1 MYGMTSFAA
10 LLKNDINIFL
20 RDWKACVLLLTA
32 PVLFIAFFTY
42 TLTPLLNKSSF
53 IEPFPIALVDN
64 ENSALTRMVANQL
77 EDIGIFN
84 EILRTDEN
92 TAMSMLSE
100 KKVGGVIIIPDGFTN
115 SISYLEN
122 KPVSVVGSS
131 ALPLQAYVVKNVVL
145 SASKLV
151 SAAQSA
157 VITIYHYDKEAG
169 IAAGELDERYNDE
182 ALKYIMTALGRDSLF
197 SENDK
202 DSPHGI
208 SPAEYFTAALITVF
222 MLFAGM
228 PGMKM
233 MVMERSCGIT
243 MRLRSTPVKMRDI
256 VLSKLIVSILLLILQ
271 FGTIV
276 IFSSVFFSNYWGA
289 PAGKILMHFGAIVL
303 AVCSW
308 SVFVAA
314 VSPTPA
320 SADIV
325 GSLGILLMAVMGG
338 SIYPLY
344 SMPRFIRGISLITI
358 NRWAMDGFIA
368 LFSGDD
374 DAGTFIYQLVLVAIS
389 CILFTVSVAV
399 LKFTRSKRGQT
410 E

>member
-1 MYGMTSFAA
+1 MISFAA
-10 LLKNDINIFL
+10 LLKNDIKLFL
-20 RDWKACVLLLTA
+20 RDWKACILLVAA
-32 PVLFIAFFTY
+32 PVFFITFFTY
-42 TLTPLLNKSSF
+42 ALTPLLNKSSF

-64 ENSALTRMVANQL
+64 ENTAQTRMIENQL
-77 EDIGIFN
+77 RDIGIFS
-84 EILRTDEN
+84 EILRTDEH

-115 SISYLEN
+115 SISLVKN

-131 ALPLQAYVVKNVVL
+131 ALPLQAYVVKSVVK

-157 VITIYHYDKEAG
+157 VMTIFHYDKEAG
-169 IAAGELDERYNDE
+169 ITAGELDERYNDE
-182 ALKYIMTALGRDSLF
+182 ALKYIMTALDRSSLF
-197 SENDK
+197 SEND
-202 DSPHGI
+202 DGSPYGI

-233 MVMERSCGIT
+233 MVMERSWGIT
-243 MRLRSTPVKMRDI
+243 KRLRSAPIKMRDI
-256 VLSKLIVSILLLILQ
+256 ILAKLIMSMLLLVLQ
-271 FGTIV
+271 FGMIV
-276 IFSSVFFSNYWGA
+276 ILTSILFSNYWGA
-289 PAGKILMHFGAIVL
+289 PVVKILMHFGAVIL

-308 SVFVAA
+308 SIFVAA

-320 SADIV
+320 SADII
-325 GSLGILLMAVMGG
+325 GSLGILLMAVIGG

-344 SMPRFIRGISLITI
+344 SMPRFVRSISLLTV

-374 DAGTFIYQLVLVAIS
+374 AAGTGIYPLVLVAIS
-389 CILFTVSVAV
+389 CILFAVSVLV
-399 LKFTRSKRGQT
+399 LKFTRRERG
-410 E
+410 

>member
-1 MYGMTSFAA
+1 
-10 LLKNDINIFL
+10 
-20 RDWKACVLLLTA
+20 
-32 PVLFIAFFTY
+32 
-42 TLTPLLNKSSF
+42 
-53 IEPFPIALVDN
+53 
-64 ENSALTRMVANQL
+64 
-77 EDIGIFN
+77 
-84 EILRTDEN
+84 
-92 TAMSMLSE
+92 
-100 KKVGGVIIIPDGFTN
+100 
-115 SISYLEN
+115 
-122 KPVSVVGSS
+122 
-131 ALPLQAYVVKNVVL
+131 
-145 SASKLV
+145 
-151 SAAQSA
+151 
-157 VITIYHYDKEAG
+157 
-169 IAAGELDERYNDE
+169 
-182 ALKYIMTALGRDSLF
+182 
-197 SENDK
+197 
-202 DSPHGI
+202 
-208 SPAEYFTAALITVF
+208 
-222 MLFAGM
+222 
-228 PGMKM
+228 MKM

-276 IFSSVFFSNYWGA
+276 IFSSVFFSIYWGA
-289 PAGKILMHFGAIVL
+289 PTGKILMHFGAIVL

-374 DAGTFIYQLVLVAIS
+374 AAGTFIYQLVLVAIS